1 MWYKAALEENN
12 IIVKK
17 SCPFMTIKELPM
29 HARQDRS
36 NTLQTTHKVKS
47 ALKECFLVEATCIS
61 LT

>member
-29 HARQDRS
+29 HARQDEY
-36 NTLQTTHKVKS
+36 NTLQTTHKVTS
-47 ALKECFLVEATCIS
+47 A
-61 LT
+61 